1 MMPPSA
7 QKRDTRAIAALLALS
22 FLWSLGSLRADLL
35 PYNWQGRTASTLIGQ
50 ALRLAALAIEAA
62 LIARITRSRRVRRSA
77 TVSAALIGL
86 GLFALPALTLYF
98 AAPFVS
104 DLTRTAL
111 FSLALIF
118 AVLFEPYLGRANAP
132 QSRTA
137 LLAALIGVSGT
148 LCLFSIDM
156 PGSPQTVLAFFA
168 VVLLAAAVAAVNCYA
183 VRIASIE
190 DAPSPAATAAVATAG
205 AALALGVASA
215 AAQSPTPSA
224 ALFIPDLLWTTLI
237 DLPALLLL
245 FWLMH
250 RMTAARMTLR
260 FLLAPLLTGI
270 LGLALYRPPVGLRSF
285 AGLALMALGAAWM
298 LLARDEVPEAT
309 ESTLHLE

>member
-1 MMPPSA
+1 MTQPSA

-35 PYNWQGRTASTLIGQ
+35 PYNWQGQSASTLIGQ
-50 ALRLAALAIEAA
+50 ALRLAVLAIEAA
-62 LIARITRSRRVRRSA
+62 LLARIMRSRRVRRSA
-77 TVSAALIGL
+77 TFSAAFVGL
-86 GLFALPALTLYF
+86 GLFALPALALHF

-118 AVLFEPYLGRANAP
+118 AVLFEPYLGRARAT

-137 LLAALIGVSGT
+137 LLAALVAVSGT

-156 PGSPQTVLAFFA
+156 PGSQQAVVAFIA

-183 VRIASIE
+183 VRLATAE
-190 DAPSPAATAAVATAG
+190 DAPSPAATAAVATAA
-205 AALALGVASA
+205 AALVLGVASA
-215 AAQSPTPSA
+215 ATQSAVLSSA
-224 ALFIPDLLWTTLI
+224 SLIPDLLWTTLI

-245 FWLMH
+245 FWLM
-250 RMTAARMTLR
+250 RRITAARMTLR
-260 FLLAPLLTGI
+260 FILAPLLAGI
-270 LGLALYRPPVGLRSF
+270 IGLALYRPPVSLGSF
-285 AGLALMALGAAWM
+285 TGLALMAIGAAWM
-298 LLARDEVPEAT
+298 LLARDDSDAA